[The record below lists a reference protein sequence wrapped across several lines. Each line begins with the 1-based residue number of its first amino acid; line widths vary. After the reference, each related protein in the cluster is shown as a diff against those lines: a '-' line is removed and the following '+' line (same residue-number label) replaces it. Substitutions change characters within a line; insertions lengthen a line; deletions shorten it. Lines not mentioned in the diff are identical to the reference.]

1 MVAFGWALVAAAFL
15 GRVDLAVAVLIM
27 GRDLWYTA
35 EHEARHHHECGI
47 LQYMRL
53 TTVKSCE
60 TLQYTGL
67 ITITYCGTL
76 QYLRLATTT
85 SYGTLQYISG
95 TKSGGGFKFPQGLA
109 LNDLNLL
116 EKTSARRLGIG
127 S

>member
-60 TLQYTGL
+60 TLQYTSL

-76 QYLRLATTT
+76 QYMRLATTT
-85 SYGTLQYISG
+85 SYGTLQYMR
-95 TKSGGGFKFPQGLA
+95 LA
-109 LNDLNLL
+109 TV
-116 EKTSARRLGIG
+116 TSCAAQKPIVWPSRFAPSDRW
-127 S
+127 SDKRPV